1 MELANDYDTTDG
13 SRGAT
18 SLEKK
23 KKIQKDKDMVDL
35 GFESEGDEYN
45 AADDGDDDGK
55 AEPEVDMMDQ
65 KLFGGQALEKDNNE
79 ELENGPDGAI
89 DVESTEAASKN
100 EVKVKRKRVK
110 LKLDED
116 RLCNGIEG
124 LAPYFCHTITEDVL
138 GNSTDGGNE
147 EDPSMEGPT
156 KKKMK
161 KFNTNAV
168 KGKDFP
174 SMQVYRGP
182 GNEASDLKKLINN
195 YRHWAK
201 NVAPFMS
208 FEDVV
213 DKCEKLGS
221 KLVVRDT
228 VESMRYWTGH
238 YVKHDAQRLRL
249 LKQIEE
255 AETLEL
261 EVDARQELQ
270 NFDNDWEQFTNSRTD
285 YNSNDFTTSRTAK
298 KNANDPD
305 DISSF
310 IVPNDSIQYEN
321 GHDPD
326 NFDANNKISDSS
338 NSIDK
343 SEGNDTTTKTT
354 DVTYSKEELQKRIE
368 RNRLAAEKRRKERL
382 ERERAEKNKNKTGN
396 FIDAED
402 DDLFAN
408 IDLSGMG
415 DKNAS
420 AVTAESSTKAKI
432 DESENTTSTQTQIL
446 TNTQQ
451 DMDEAN
457 YSSSAS
463 LKANEER
470 PVNAQDGEE
479 AMAQTQLQD
488 DEDVDMPLESTQVL
502 ENTQEQDMDFVLSV
516 ESQTQLLESQSS
528 LDDHQQALVTNEVSA
543 SIQSNDAT
551 QLLQTQEVLNSQDN
565 AEPEM

>member
-1 MELANDYDTTDG
+1 MELANDYDPTDG
-13 SRGAT
+13 SRGGA

-23 KKIQKDKDMVDL
+23 KKIQKDKNMVDL
-35 GFESEGDEYN
+35 GFESEGEEYN
-45 AADDGDDDGK
+45 AADDDGK
-55 AEPEVDMMDQ
+55 AEPEVDLLDQ
-65 KLFGGQALEKDNNE
+65 KLFGGQALEKDNE
-79 ELENGPDGAI
+79 DLEKGPDGAI
-89 DVESTEAASKN
+89 DVETTEAASKN

-110 LKLDED
+110 LKLDEE

-124 LAPYFCHTITEDVL
+124 LAPYFCQTITEETAS
-138 GNSTDGGNE
+138 NATDGAE
-147 EDPSMEGPT
+147 EGDPSMDGPM
-156 KKKMK
+156 KKKIK

-174 SMQVYRGP
+174 STQVYRGP
-182 GNEASDLKKLINN
+182 GHEASDLKKLINN
-195 YRHWAK
+195 YRNWAK
-201 NVAPFMS
+201 KVAPFMS

-255 AETLEL
+255 AETLDL

-270 NFDNDWEQFTNSRTD
+270 NFDNDWENFTNSRTD
-285 YNSNDFTTSRTAK
+285 YSSTDFTTSRTAK

-310 IVPNDSIQYEN
+310 IVPNNSIEYEN

-343 SEGNDTTTKTT
+343 NKGNETAAKTT

-382 ERERAEKNKNKTGN
+382 EREEAERNKNKTGN

-408 IDLSGMG
+408 IDLSGVG
-415 DKNAS
+415 GESAS
-420 AVTAESSTKAKI
+420 AVTAESSTKAQI
-432 DESENTTSTQTQIL
+432 DENKNLSSTQTQIL

-451 DMDEAN
+451 DMDEVN

-470 PVNAQDGEE
+470 PSTAEDGEG
-479 AMAQTQLQD
+479 AKMQTQVQED
-488 DEDVDMPLESTQVL
+488 EDEDEDVDMVLESTQVL
-502 ENTQEQDMDFVLSV
+502 ENTQDQDMDFVPSV
-516 ESQTQLLESQSS
+516 ESQTQLLESQAS
-528 LDDHQQALVTNEVSA
+528 LDDHQQPLFTNDVSA
-543 SIQSNDAT
+543 GTQSNDST

-565 AEPEM
+565 AESET

>member
-1 MELANDYDTTDG
+1 M
-13 SRGAT
+13 
-18 SLEKK
+18 K
-23 KKIQKDKDMVDL
+23 KKI
-35 GFESEGDEYN
+35 
-45 AADDGDDDGK
+45 
-55 AEPEVDMMDQ
+55 
-65 KLFGGQALEKDNNE
+65 
-79 ELENGPDGAI
+79 
-89 DVESTEAASKN
+89 
-100 EVKVKRKRVK
+100 
-110 LKLDED
+110 
-116 RLCNGIEG
+116 
-124 LAPYFCHTITEDVL
+124 
-138 GNSTDGGNE
+138 
-147 EDPSMEGPT
+147 
-156 KKKMK
+156 K

-168 KGKDFP
+168 KGMDFP

-182 GNEASDLKKLINN
+182 GHEASDLKKLITN
-195 YRHWAK
+195 YRNWAK
-201 NVAPFMS
+201 KVAPFMS

-255 AETLEL
+255 AETLDL

-270 NFDNDWEQFTNSRTD
+270 NFDNDWENFTNSRTD
-285 YNSNDFTTSRTAK
+285 YSSTDFTTSRTAK

-310 IVPNDSIQYEN
+310 IVPNNTIEYEN

-343 SEGNDTTTKTT
+343 NKGNETAAKTT

-382 ERERAEKNKNKTGN
+382 EREEAERNKNKTGN

-408 IDLSGMG
+408 IDLSGVG
-415 DKNAS
+415 GESAS
-420 AVTAESSTKAKI
+420 AVTAESSTKAQI
-432 DESENTTSTQTQIL
+432 DENKNLSSTQTQIL

-451 DMDEAN
+451 DMDEVN

-470 PVNAQDGEE
+470 PSTAEDGEE
-479 AMAQTQLQD
+479 ATMQTQIQE
-488 DEDVDMPLESTQVL
+488 DEDIDMPLESTQVL
-502 ENTQEQDMDFVLSV
+502 ENTQDQDMDLVPSL
-516 ESQTQLLESQSS
+516 ESQTQLLESQSTSTITSSRCLQMMS
-528 LDDHQQALVTNEVSA
+528 LLVHQVT
-543 SIQSNDAT
+543 IQRNCCKRKKC
-551 QLLQTQEVLNSQDN
+551 
-565 AEPEM
+565 